1 MENRIYNFNPG
12 PAMQPLEVL
21 QEAQAE
27 FLNFAKSGMSIIEI
41 SHRSKQYEQVHN
53 QAKADIKEL
62 MGLGDDYEVLFCQG
76 GASMQFTMIPQN
88 FAVDGKVGNYVLSG
102 SFATKAY
109 DEAKLLNRGFVA
121 ASSKDRDFKHIPT
134 QDEIKLSDNAAYLH
148 LCYNNTIYGT
158 EYHYIPETGDVP
170 LIADMSSDM
179 LSRPL
184 DFSKF
189 SLIYAGAQKNLGP
202 AGADQRLHG
211 IQPPHSRKNRC
222 RKPAGSLSKGDGGN
236 DPAHHP
242 QGKIR
247 ESAAAVRP
255 DHPSAGRQ
263 PPAGVQRTADAG
275 LCAEPV

>member
-21 QEAQAE
+21 QEAQDE

-109 DEAKLLNRGFVA
+109 DEANTRNYEA
-121 ASSKDRDFKHIPT
+121 AS
-134 QDEIKLSDNAAYLH
+134 
-148 LCYNNTIYGT
+148 
-158 EYHYIPETGDVP
+158 ETMQS
-170 LIADMSSDM
+170 IADSCTD
-179 LSRPL
+179 P
-184 DFSKF
+184 
-189 SLIYAGAQKNLGP
+189 
-202 AGADQRLHG
+202 
-211 IQPPHSRKNRC
+211 C
-222 RKPAGSLSKGDGGN
+222 EKGCFDRERRIF
-236 DPAHHP
+236 P
-242 QGKIR
+242 Q
-247 ESAAAVRP
+247 
-255 DHPSAGRQ
+255 PSAVAKVQ
-263 PPAGVQRTADAG
+263 PTDG
-275 LCAEPV
+275 LG